1 MEPATTE
8 ETGQVEQK
16 NTVGGVQREEDAA
29 QNINLNA
36 KFLFGLKGDV
46 RNNIHFLDDNQRVV
60 YPCGHNVVIYH
71 MDEKTQNYIQG
82 IEGSEGITALAVS
95 PSKKFLAVAERAE
108 RAICCIYDLH
118 TLKRK
123 KIITST
129 EYQSKQFLSLAFAPS
144 AERSLLVTL
153 TSEPNIQVIVWIW
166 DK

>member
-1 MEPATTE
+1 MDPATAE
-8 ETGQVEQK
+8 EGQQNEQK
-16 NTVGGVQREEDAA
+16 QVAGGVQKEEDAA
-29 QNINLNA
+29 QGINLNA

-60 YPCGHNVVIYH
+60 YPCGHNVVIYN
-71 MDEKTQNYIQG
+71 MEEKSQQYIQG

-108 RAICCIYDLH
+108 RAICCVYDLF

-129 EYQSKQFLSLAFAPS
+129 DYQSKQFLSLAFAPS

-153 TSEPNIQVIVWIW
+153 TSEPNMIIVWIW